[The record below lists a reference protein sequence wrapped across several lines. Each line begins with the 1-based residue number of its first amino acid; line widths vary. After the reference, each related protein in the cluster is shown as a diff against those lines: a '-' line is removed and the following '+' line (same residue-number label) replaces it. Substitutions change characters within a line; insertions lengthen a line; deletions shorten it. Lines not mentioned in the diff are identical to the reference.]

1 MMLVLEGLIIFAL
14 VLGPALLGV
23 LVVHR
28 YVPGSLHPL
37 RFAAAEPLWTILG
50 VTYGLLLAFLV
61 VTLWSDLQSAQATV
75 QDEANDLINLYEL
88 TYGLPEAVAPV
99 DLRGQLVTYTR
110 VLVEDEW
117 PLLGRHEH
125 SPRADTALRG
135 LWRFYLRLEP
145 TLGAANRSYSES
157 VELLA
162 DLQSARNRR
171 VNAAENLVPLVLWV
185 VLLGGVALMIVTVW
199 FTGPQ
204 DLRTHLLIAVVL
216 GISLASILF
225 LIRAFNNPF
234 QGEVRVTAA
243 PIERAYQQF
252 VE

>member
-1 MMLVLEGLIIFAL
+1 MLVLEGLVIFAL
-14 VLGPALLGV
+14 VLVPALLGV
-23 LVVHR
+23 LLLHR
-28 YVPGSLHPL
+28 YLSKSLHPL
-37 RFAAAEPLWTILG
+37 SFAAAEPMWAILG

-88 TYGLPEAVAPV
+88 TYGFPEETAPA
-99 DLRGQLVTYTR
+99 DLRGQIVTYTR
-110 VLVEDEW
+110 VLVDDEW
-117 PLLGRHEH
+117 PVLGRHES
-125 SPRADTALRG
+125 SPRADAALRG

-171 VNAAENLVPLVLWV
+171 INAAHNLVPAALWV

-199 FTGPQ
+199 FTGPE
-204 DLRTHLLIAVVL
+204 DLRTHLMMAAVL

-234 QGEVRVTAA
+234 QGEVRVTAD
-243 PIERAYQQF
+243 PIERAYARF
-252 VE
+252 TE

>member
-1 MMLVLEGLIIFAL
+1 MMLVLEGLIIFIL
-14 VLGPALLGV
+14 VLLPALLGV
-23 LVVHR
+23 IVVHR
-28 YVPGSLHPL
+28 YFPRSLHQIS
-37 RFAAAEPLWTILG
+37 FAAAEPMWAILG

-61 VTLWSDLQSAQATV
+61 VNLWSDLQSAQATV

-88 TYGLPEAVAPV
+88 TYGFPESATPV
-99 DLRGQLVTYTR
+99 DLRGQIVTYAR

-117 PLLGRHEH
+117 PVLGRHES
-125 SPRADTALRG
+125 SPRADTGLRA
-135 LWRFYLRLEP
+135 LWRFYLRHES

-162 DLQSARNRR
+162 DLESARNRR
-171 VNAAENLVPLVLWV
+171 INAAHNLVPLALWI

-199 FTGPQ
+199 FTGPEY
-204 DLRTHLLIAVVL
+204 LRTHLMMAAVL

-234 QGEVRVTAA
+234 QGEVRVNAD
-243 PIERAYQQF
+243 PIERALEKF
-252 VE
+252 TE

>member
-1 MMLVLEGLIIFAL
+1 MLVLEGLVIFAL
-14 VLGPALLGV
+14 VLVPALLGV
-23 LVVHR
+23 IVVQR
-28 YVPGSLHPL
+28 YLPASIHHLS
-37 RFAAAEPLWTILG
+37 FAAGEPMWAILG

-61 VTLWSDLQSAQATV
+61 VTLWTDLQNAQQTV

-88 TYGLPEAVAPV
+88 SYGLPEAAAPA
-99 DLRGQLVTYTR
+99 DLRGQIRSYARLLTD
-110 VLVEDEW
+110 DEW
-117 PLLGRHEH
+117 PVLGRHES
-125 SPRADTALRG
+125 SPRADAAISA
-135 LWRFYLRLEP
+135 LWRTYLRLEP

-171 VNAAENLVPLVLWV
+171 VNAARNLVPAVLWI

-199 FTGPQ
+199 FTGPE
-204 DLRTHLLIAVVL
+204 DLRTHLMMAAVL

-234 QGEVRVTAA
+234 QGEVRVNAD
-243 PIERAYQQF
+243 PIERALEQF
-252 VE
+252 TE